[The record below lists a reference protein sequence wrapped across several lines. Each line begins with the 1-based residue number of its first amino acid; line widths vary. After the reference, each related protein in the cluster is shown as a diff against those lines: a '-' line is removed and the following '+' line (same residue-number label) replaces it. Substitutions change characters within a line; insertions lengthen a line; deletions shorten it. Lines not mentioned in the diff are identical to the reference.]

1 MKFGVKRLSSA
12 VRIALSLGAVTA
24 MGITTS
30 AFAQTAGNQPA
41 AQNSSNAQTSDQANP
56 PKKVA
61 TLQTVVVTGSLIRR
75 VDLETSNPVVT
86 IDRAQIEATGKMTLG
101 DLVQDLPAMTGGNTN
116 PQVNN
121 GGGTGAS
128 TINLRGLGAKRTLIL
143 VDGQRV
149 ISSIG
154 TVTSTEGESPD
165 VNAIPAA
172 MIDRIEVLTDGA
184 SATYGSDAIGGV
196 VNFILRKDYQGAQFT
211 ANVGESDHNDGDQSG
226 YSFTFGQTSDK
237 GSIMGGIEYNKQD
250 GVEAGNRSFSKNA
263 VSIYGTNGTGPSAP
277 QPVTAH
283 VGGSSSSPYGHIQVT
298 GTPVQGLFGCSF
310 VALNPGGNSADVN
323 TSNYHCY
330 QDNGPNS
337 DKYNYAAVNLILTP
351 QERTNAFLMGT
362 YNLSDNVQA
371 YMNAYFNKTS
381 SNFQLA
387 PGVYGDQ
394 PYVAANTIIDVNNYF
409 NHFGATFSSAGPT
422 YNARLASLGNR
433 VATFGSNTGQVNLGL
448 KGTFSLFSQ
457 DWNWDAGLDYGHSG
471 AVTTTLNLPNA
482 GKLYTG
488 PSYMSATGLACGTA
502 AAPIACPAGITSTAL
517 GFNPFD
523 LYSPGSVAALKAAA
537 APAVTNE
544 YSSLKEW
551 HAGINGGLFSLP
563 AGTVQLA
570 AGVDYRQEYLNS
582 NVDPLL
588 AFDPVAGT
596 CVLGSQC
603 VSATRGGYNV
613 KEVFAETLIPIL
625 SELPLIKSL
634 NATIGDRYSRYDN
647 GYGSTNNF
655 KFAVEYKPIDDLLLR
670 GTLANVF
677 RAPNLAEAFNGAAA
691 DAPKLSND
699 PCNGYTGT
707 PVNPACVNVPT
718 NGTFINQAVAANN
731 QITGILS
738 GAQFAGI
745 QLKPEQGKSFDFGA
759 VYSPSWAPGLSTT
772 VDFWHVYL
780 NNTITTVDA
789 QSVLDV
795 CAAGNL
801 AFCSQIHRNPVV
813 GPNQGQILTIG
824 EPTAN
829 LGTLNTGGVDW
840 SVAYKLPEFS
850 FGKFTLG
857 INATYLKY
865 YNLQTAP
872 GTAGNTTYTDAGHFL
887 SYGSAQEAACPGE
900 GTCLFPRWRAQ
911 GFVNWQLGNW
921 DASWRMRYIGRFQ
934 MGSASPSQDVFPDG
948 QCYYQG
954 KPNPA
959 GGVYHCTITGA
970 EFKYGATVYN
980 DVSFGYNIEPLNTRI
995 DFGVNNV
1002 FDKQPPVLYANNSLN
1017 ADTDPSDFDL
1027 MGRYFWA
1034 RVTVKF

>member
-1 MKFGVKRLSSA
+1 MKLGVKKISSA
-12 VRIALSLGAVTA
+12 VRLALSLGAVIAVGASGT
-24 MGITTS
+24 
-30 AFAQTAGNQPA
+30 AFAQDTGNQGSQPA
-41 AQNSSNAQTSDQANP
+41 NADTQPNAKKAQ
-56 PKKVA
+56 

-75 VDLETSNPVVT
+75 VDLETSNPVIT

-101 DLVQDLPAMTGGNTN
+101 DLVQQLPAMTGGNTN
-116 PQVNN
+116 PQINN

-128 TINLRGLGAKRTLIL
+128 TINLRGLGNKRTLIL

-149 ISSIG
+149 IDGIG
-154 TVTSTEGESPD
+154 TYVSTEGISPD

-172 MIDRIEVLTDGA
+172 MIDHIEVLTDGA

-211 ANVGESDHNDGDQSG
+211 AHVGESDRGDGDQSG
-226 YSFTFGQTSDK
+226 YSFTFGQTSSK
-237 GSIMGGIEYNKQD
+237 GSVMGGIEYNKQD
-250 GVEAGNRSFSKNA
+250 GVLAANRDFSKNA

-277 QPVTAH
+277 HPVSAH
-283 VGGSSSSPYGHIQVT
+283 IGGSSSSPYGHIQIT
-298 GTPVQGLFGCSF
+298 GPVKALFGCSF
-310 VALNPGGNSADVN
+310 LALNPGGNSQIVD

-330 QDNGPNS
+330 QNNGANS
-337 DKYNYAAVNLILTP
+337 DKYNYAQVNLIMTP
-351 QERTNAFLMGT
+351 QERTNAFVMGT
-362 YNLSDNVQA
+362 YNLTDNVSA
-371 YMNAYFNKTS
+371 YMNAYYNKTS
-381 SNFQLA
+381 SAFQLA
-387 PGVYGDQ
+387 PGIYGNL
-394 PYVAANTIIDVNNYF
+394 PYVSGSVDIDPNNYF
-409 NHFGATFSSAGPT
+409 NHFGTRFSNAGPT
-422 YNARLASLGNR
+422 INTRMSSLGNR
-433 VATFGSNTGQVNLGL
+433 GATFGANTEQVNLGF
-448 KGTFSLFSQ
+448 KGTFSLLSQ

-471 AVTTTLNLPNA
+471 AVTTTLNLPNG

-502 AAPIACPAGITSTAL
+502 AAPTACPAGITPASL
-517 GFNPFD
+517 EFNPFD
-523 LYSPGSVAALKAAA
+523 LFAPGSVAALKAAA
-537 APAVTNE
+537 VPAITNQ
-544 YSSLKEW
+544 YASLKQW
-551 HAGINGGLFSLP
+551 HAGINGGVFTLP

-570 AGVDYRQEYLNS
+570 AGIDYRQEHVNS

-588 AFDPVAGT
+588 NFDPVAGT

-603 VSATRGGYNV
+603 VSATKGGYNV
-613 KEVFAETLIPIL
+613 KEAYAETFIPVL
-625 SELPLIKSL
+625 SDLPLIKSL
-634 NATIGDRYSRYDN
+634 NVTIGDRYSRYNN

-670 GTLANVF
+670 GTMANVF
-677 RAPNLAEAFNGAAA
+677 RAPNLAEEYNGAAS
-691 DAPKLSND
+691 DAPKLSSD
-699 PCNGYTGT
+699 PCTGYTGS

-780 NNTITTVDA
+780 NNTITTVNA
-789 QSVLDV
+789 QSILNV

-801 AFCSQIHRNPVV
+801 AFCSQIHRSPTP
-813 GPNQGQILTIG
+813 GANQGQIMLIG

-829 LGTLNTGGVDW
+829 LGTLDTGGVDW
-840 SVAYKLPEFS
+840 SAIYKLPEFS
-850 FGKFTLG
+850 FGKFTAG

-872 GTAGNTTYTDAGHFL
+872 GTSGNTTYTDAGHFL
-887 SYGSAQEAACPGE
+887 PFGSPQQAACPSI

-911 GFVNWQLGNW
+911 GFVNWQLGSW
-921 DASWRMRYIGRFQ
+921 DASWRLRYVGRFQ
-934 MGSASPSQDVFPDG
+934 MGSKSPSQDVLPDG
-948 QCYYQG
+948 TCYYEG

-959 GGVYHCTITGA
+959 GGVYHCNLTGQ
-970 EFKYGATVYN
+970 EYKYGATVYN
-980 DVSFGYNIEPLNTRI
+980 DVSFGYNVEPLNTRI
-995 DFGVNNV
+995 DVGVNNL
-1002 FDKQPPVLYANNSLN
+1002 FDKQPPVLYANNVLN
-1017 ADTDPSDFDL
+1017 ANTDPSDFDL

>member
-1 MKFGVKRLSSA
+1 MKLGVTKLSSA
-12 VRIALSLGAVTA
+12 VRLALSVGAVIAIGASGT
-24 MGITTS
+24 
-30 AFAQTAGNQPA
+30 AFAQDTSSQSTTTNTQP
-41 AQNSSNAQTSDQANP
+41 DQQKA
-56 PKKVA
+56 KS
-61 TLQTVVVTGSLIRR
+61 LQTVVVTGSLIRR

-101 DLVQDLPAMTGGNTN
+101 DLVQELPSMTGGNTN
-116 PQVNN
+116 PQTNN

-143 VDGQRV
+143 IDGQRV
-149 ISSIG
+149 IDSIG
-154 TVTSTEGESPD
+154 TYISTEGSSPD

-172 MIDRIEVLTDGA
+172 MIERIEVLTDGA

-196 VNFILRKDYQGAQFT
+196 VNFILRKNYQGAQFT
-211 ANVGESDHNDGDQSG
+211 TNVGESDHNDGDQSG
-226 YSFTFGQTSDK
+226 YSFTFGETADK
-237 GSIMGGIEYNKQD
+237 GSIMGGVEYNKQD
-250 GVEAGNRSFSKNA
+250 GVEASNRSFSKNA
-263 VSIYGTNGTGPSAP
+263 VSLYGTNGTGPSAP
-277 QPVTAH
+277 QPATANI
-283 VGGSSSSPYGHIQVT
+283 GGSSSSPYGHIQIT

-330 QDNGPNS
+330 QNNGASS
-337 DKYNYAAVNLILTP
+337 DKYNYAQVNLIMTP

-362 YNLSDNVQA
+362 YNLSDNVSA
-371 YMNAYFNKTS
+371 YMNAYYNKTS
-381 SNFQLA
+381 SDFQLA
-387 PGVYGDQ
+387 PGIYGDN
-394 PYVAANTIIDVNNYF
+394 PYVAGNAIIDVNNYF

-422 YNARLASLGNR
+422 INARLASLGNR
-433 VATFGSNTGQVNLGL
+433 VTMFGSNTGQINSGF

-457 DWNWDAGLDYGHSG
+457 DWNWDAGLDYGHSD
-471 AVTTTLNLPNA
+471 AVTTTLNLVNG

-502 AAPIACPAGITSTAL
+502 AAPTACPAGITSTAL

-523 LYSPGSVAALKAAA
+523 LYAPGSVAALKAAA
-537 APAVTNE
+537 SPAITNE
-544 YSSLKEW
+544 YAIDKVW
-551 HAGINGGLFSLP
+551 HAGIDGGLFNLP
-563 AGTVQLA
+563 AGTAQLA
-570 AGVDYRQEYLNS
+570 AGVDYHQEYVNS

-588 AFDPVAGT
+588 NFDPVAGT

-603 VSATRGGYNV
+603 VSATQGGYNV
-613 KEVFAETLIPIL
+613 KEVYAETFIPVL
-625 SELPLIKSL
+625 SDLPLIKSL
-634 NATIGDRYSRYDN
+634 NVTIGDRYSSYND
-647 GYGSTNNF
+647 GYGNTNNF

-670 GTLANVF
+670 GTVAQVF
-677 RAPNLAEAFNGAAA
+677 RAPNLAEEYNGAAA
-691 DAPKLSND
+691 DAPKLSSD
-699 PCNGYTGT
+699 PCTGYTGT

-759 VYSPSWAPGLSTT
+759 IYSPSWAPGLSTT

-780 NNTITTVDA
+780 NDTITTVNA
-789 QSVLDV
+789 QSVLNV

-801 AFCSQIHRNPVV
+801 AFCSQIHRNPTP
-813 GPNQGQILTIG
+813 GPNQGQILTVG

-829 LGTLNTGGVDW
+829 LGTLNTGGVDL
-840 SVAYKLPEFS
+840 SLAYKLPEFS
-850 FGKFTLG
+850 FGKFTAG

-872 GTAGNTTYTDAGHFL
+872 GTPGNTTYTDAGHFL
-887 SYGSAQEAACPGE
+887 PFGSPQEAACPGT

-934 MGSASPSQDVFPDG
+934 MGSKSPSQDVLPDG
-948 QCYYQG
+948 TCYYEG

-959 GGVYHCTITGA
+959 GGVYHCNNTGV
-970 EFKYGATVYN
+970 ELKYGATVYN
-980 DVSFGYNIEPLNTRI
+980 DVSFGYNIELLNTRI

-1002 FDKQPPVLYANNSLN
+1002 FDKQPPLLFANNTLN
-1017 ADTDPSDFDL
+1017 ANTDPSDFDL